1 MMYFLPLRRAV
12 FEFCKLPRSI
22 RHQHL
27 LWCRQPITIGSNQDN
42 KIVLQAPTSCRWH
55 FIFVAVAN
63 SDCKWFQKVNA
74 LLQGLGMPEH
84 LCEIE
89 NFQEGVVVLWLRA
102 WQNGWKRSKAT
113 KWLMVKAWFFLAWGQ
128 NMSAAWKWTW
138 RKEYEGNPSCLSH
151 LRVFPNLGSGLA
163 PGEGLCEWLCYEREW
178 AEEAEGWRPSLTLT
192 SSSPSHVVTG
202 KLCRDCRLITLN
214 SWEIFWEA
222 FSGHNAGY
230 CTLSLLCFFS
240 LSAIHEEDEG
250 MRQMKKHLSV
260 DVSLFCQRPTK
271 DCDCSTDS

>member
-1 MMYFLPLRRAV
+1 M
-12 FEFCKLPRSI
+12 
-22 RHQHL
+22 RHQDL

-55 FIFVAVAN
+55 LIFVAVAN
-63 SDCKWFQKVNA
+63 SDFKWFQKVNA

-113 KWLMVKAWFFLAWGQ
+113 KWLMLKAWFFLAWGQ

-163 PGEGLCEWLCYEREW
+163 QARVCVNGSAMKENEQRKLKVGDPPWNWPHWPIAHHLMLWLASFVEIVDSWYIMI
-178 AEEAEGWRPSLTLT
+178 P
-192 SSSPSHVVTG
+192 
-202 KLCRDCRLITLN
+202 N
-214 SWEIFWEA
+214 SWEISWEA
-222 FSGHNAGY
+222 VSGRNAGY